1 MDVTKEGVWVT
12 KAPAYSH
19 QILWHNSIS
28 IVYQNSFYLIPL
40 MSSLDEVILV
50 NYRSLLTVVLLSVY
64 SIDLVG
70 RCKEYGPTIIG
81 LMVDNLNASEL
92 GNSM

>member
-1 MDVTKEGVWVT
+1 
-12 KAPAYSH
+12 
-19 QILWHNSIS
+19 
-28 IVYQNSFYLIPL
+28 

-50 NYRSLLTVVLLSVY
+50 NYRSLLTVVVLSVY

-81 LMVDNLNASEL
+81 LMVYNLNASEL